1 MGAVPFFRP
10 VIGRDVEKSSVS
22 DKELNGPSSVGDAGP
37 DSSAANG
44 AEPSPSADPKAASGQ
59 AGQQVTAD
67 ILAGE
72 VELNR
77 DLSDLRDELEEVKDR
92 SLRAQAELEN
102 YRKRVARQMEEERRY
117 ANLSLLADLL
127 PVWDNTV
134 RAIEAAEKTPD
145 VAKLLEGFKMV
156 AGQLERVLA
165 AYHCTRIQALHEP
178 FDPHRHQAISQQPS
192 AEHPPHTVLLVAQEG
207 FSFHDRVVR
216 PSQVI
221 VASAPPATTDAD
233 D

>member
-1 MGAVPFFRP
+1 M
-10 VIGRDVEKSSVS
+10 EESSVS
-22 DKELNGPSSVGDAGP
+22 ENDLNSLSSRPEARSGDKAADGAMPSR
-37 DSSAANG
+37 
-44 AEPSPSADPKAASGQ
+44 SADHQAA
-59 AGQQVTAD
+59 AGQSPTVDSQSAAD
-67 ILAGE
+67 ILMGE
-72 VELNR
+72 EELNR
-77 DLSDLRDELEEVKDR
+77 QLSELRGELEEVKDR

-117 ANLSLLADLL
+117 ASFPLLADLL
-127 PVWDNTV
+127 SVWDNTA

-165 AYHCTRIQALHEP
+165 THHCKRIEALHQP

-192 AEHPPHTVLLVAQEG
+192 AEFPPNTVLLVAQEG
-207 FSFHDRVVR
+207 FLFHDRVIR

-221 VASAPPATTDAD
+221 VSSAPPAPAEVPPAGAD
-233 D
+233 P

>member
-1 MGAVPFFRP
+1 M
-10 VIGRDVEKSSVS
+10 EESSVS
-22 DKELNGPSSVGDAGP
+22 DDELNRAPSAADAGP
-37 DSSAANG
+37 DTRAAG
-44 AEPSPSADPKAASGQ
+44 GGKPSPSVGHKAASGQ
-59 AGQQVTAD
+59 AGQQAAAQSAASAE

-72 VELNR
+72 EELNGQ
-77 DLSDLRDELEEVKDR
+77 LSELRNELEEVKDR

-102 YRKRVARQMEEERRY
+102 YRKRATRQMEEERRY
-117 ANLSLLADLL
+117 ASLPLLTDLL

-165 AYHCTRIQALHEP
+165 AHHCTRIPALHEP

-192 AEHPPHTVLLVAQEG
+192 AEFPPATVLLVAQEG
-207 FSFHDRVVR
+207 FLFHDRVIR

-221 VASAPPATTDAD
+221 VSSAPPPTTHPDH
-233 D
+233 

>member
-1 MGAVPFFRP
+1 M
-10 VIGRDVEKSSVS
+10 EESSVS
-22 DKELNGPSSVGDAGP
+22 DNELNGPSSAANAP
-37 DSSAANG
+37 DS
-44 AEPSPSADPKAASGQ
+44 KAAGSPGRSSPVDHKGDSSQ
-59 AGQQVTAD
+59 AGQQANADSAASTD
-67 ILAGE
+67 ILLGE
-72 VELNR
+72 EELNR
-77 DLSDLRDELEEVKDR
+77 EMSDLRNELEEVKDR

-165 AYHCTRIQALHEP
+165 MHHCTRIQALHEP

-192 AEHPPHTVLLVAQEG
+192 AEHPPNTVLLVAQEG
-207 FSFHDRVVR
+207 FLFHDRVVR

-221 VASAPPATTDAD
+221 VASAAPCTTDTNH
-233 D
+233 

>member
-1 MGAVPFFRP
+1 M
-10 VIGRDVEKSSVS
+10 EESSVS
-22 DKELNGPSSVGDAGP
+22 DNELKRPSLAGDAGP
-37 DSSAANG
+37 DSRASGG
-44 AEPSPSADPKAASGQ
+44 AERSPSVDDKAASGQ
-59 AGQQVTAD
+59 AGQQATAGNAASAD

-72 VELNR
+72 EELNR
-77 DLSDLRDELEEVKDR
+77 QLSELRNELEEVKDR

-117 ANLSLLADLL
+117 ASLPLLADLL

-145 VAKLLEGFKMV
+145 VAKLLRGFRMV
-156 AGQLERVLA
+156 AGQLEQVLA
-165 AYHCTRIQALHEP
+165 AHHCTRIQALHEL

-192 AEHPPHTVLLVAQEG
+192 AEYPPNTVLLVAQEG
-207 FSFHDRVVR
+207 FLFHDRVVR

-221 VASAPPATTDAD
+221 VSSAPPPTTDTD
-233 D
+233 H

>member
-1 MGAVPFFRP
+1 M
-10 VIGRDVEKSSVS
+10 S
-22 DKELNGPSSVGDAGP
+22 DKELNRPSSGGEAIPDCRTGD
-37 DSSAANG
+37 G
-44 AEPSPSADPKAASGQ
+44 AEPGGRQATAENEAS
-59 AGQQVTAD
+59 AD

-72 VELNR
+72 AEINGQLSELR
-77 DLSDLRDELEEVKDR
+77 SELEEVKDR

-102 YRKRVARQMEEERRY
+102 YRKRLARQMEEERRY

-127 PVWDNTV
+127 PVWDNTA

-165 AYHCTRIQALHEP
+165 THHCTRIPALHEP

-192 AEHPPHTVLLVAQEG
+192 AEYPPNTVMLVAQEG
-207 FSFHDRVVR
+207 FLFHDRVVR

-221 VASAPPATTDAD
+221 VSSTPPAATDH
-233 D
+233 

>member
-1 MGAVPFFRP
+1 
-10 VIGRDVEKSSVS
+10 VS
-22 DKELNGPSSVGDAGP
+22 DKELNRPSSAGDAGP
-37 DSSAANG
+37 GSRATAGAESSPSVDHRAAFEQVGQQATADSAAS
-44 AEPSPSADPKAASGQ
+44 AE
-59 AGQQVTAD
+59 

-72 VELNR
+72 EELNR
-77 DLSDLRDELEEVKDR
+77 RLSDLRGELEEVKDR

-102 YRKRVARQMEEERRY
+102 YRKRAARQMEEERRY
-117 ANLSLLADLL
+117 ASLPLLADLL

-145 VAKLLEGFKMV
+145 VAKLLEGFKIV

-165 AYHCTRIQALHEP
+165 AHHCTRIQALHEP

-192 AEHPPHTVLLVAQEG
+192 AEYPPNTVLLVAQEG
-207 FSFHDRVVR
+207 FLFHDRVVR

-221 VASAPPATTDAD
+221 VASAPPAGTDTD
-233 D
+233 H